1 MKKNLFRPISL
12 EEFKQIKE
20 GDMIRCQICG
30 EIYFEEAACAAFY
43 NYDADE
49 PDWEIETVDG
59 VCYCWDSIVVPKDNY
74 EELQRRSIYDELC
87 SVLTDWEEMKASSE
101 DLYNMLVKIQNN
113 WETVITASE
122 D

>member
-1 MKKNLFRPISL
+1 
-12 EEFKQIKE
+12 
-20 GDMIRCQICG
+20 MIRCQIG
-30 EIYFEEAACAAFY
+30 DEIYFEEAARDAFY

-59 VCYCWDSIVVPKDNY
+59 VYYCWDSVVVPKDNY
-74 EELQRRSIYDELC
+74 SELQKRAIYDELC

-101 DLYNMLVKIQNN
+101 DLYDMLVKIQNN
-113 WETVITASE
+113 WETIITASE